1 MSIVSPISHPQN
13 VSPKSVVA
21 VRGIREVYAGAG
33 AVAAVNVVQLR
44 GFALI
49 VHSRSKNVLVV
60 LRGMG

>member
-1 MSIVSPISHPQN
+1 MQ
-13 VSPKSVVA
+13 
-21 VRGIREVYAGAG
+21 G

-60 LRGMG
+60 LRGMGCLGRLEVIVVPLVWRIVDASFHVARHGT